1 MPSSSAI
8 IAMSIYAVNY
18 YIVQR
23 FKQFKFKIKW
33 DVQLW
38 GFGSLFLNSLMH
50 CLAERHAPPPKKIK
64 LFLHIQASF

>member
-1 MPSSSAI
+1 
-8 IAMSIYAVNY
+8 MSIYAVNY

-38 GFGSLFLNSLMH
+38 GFGSLYFKQPDALPG
-50 CLAERHAPPPKKIK
+50 RAPPPQKKKKRRYIFE
-64 LFLHIQASF
+64 LRLIHL